1 MGVGKAK
8 IDSKWRIVLPASVR
22 EGFQPG
28 DEVLVIRQGQ
38 VITIRKAID
47 PLRLFNEVKL
57 FIPDDK
63 AYSDVSEVKHYYGA
77 RKD

>member
-8 IDSKWRIVLPASVR
+8 IDSKWRIVLPANVR

-38 VITIRKAID
+38 VIIIKKTVD
-47 PLRLFNEVKL
+47 SLRLFNEVKL
-57 FIPDDK
+57 LIPDDK